1 MNHCTDCKYWEKG
14 VCARP
19 NWLERSEKAPINGMG
34 VFLTAY
40 DDQGRCNM
48 IKMDLVFDDVCMSAI
63 RHEGLWRV
71 ATEWLK
77 TESNWIPPLEISLTD
92 TKMGALLALMVD
104 GENQDLLDEALS
116 LLSLEEVEKL
126 TKAGLIP

>member
-1 MNHCTDCKYWEKG
+1 
-14 VCARP
+14 
-19 NWLERSEKAPINGMG
+19 
-34 VFLTAY
+34 
-40 DDQGRCNM
+40 M
-48 IKMDLVFDDVCMSAI
+48 IKMDLVFDDICMSAI

-92 TKMGALLALMVD
+92 AKMGALLVLMMD
-104 GENQDLLDEALS
+104 GEGENQNLLDEALILFS
-116 LLSLEEVEKL
+116 PDEIEKL

>member
-1 MNHCTDCKYWEKG
+1 
-14 VCARP
+14 
-19 NWLERSEKAPINGMG
+19 
-34 VFLTAY
+34 
-40 DDQGRCNM
+40 M
-48 IKMDLVFDDVCMSAI
+48 IKMDLVFDDVHMSAI

-77 TESNWIPPLEISLTD
+77 TESNWIPLEISLTD

>member
-1 MNHCTDCKYWEKG
+1 MLKID
-14 VCARP
+14 VV
-19 NWLERSEKAPINGMG
+19 L
-34 VFLTAY
+34 
-40 DDQGRCNM
+40 DDTR
-48 IKMDLVFDDVCMSAI
+48 MSAI

-77 TESNWIPPLEISLTD
+77 IENDWIPPLEISLPD
-92 TKMGALLALMVD
+92 AKMGALLALMMD
-104 GENQDLLDEALS
+104 GNGENQDLLDEALS

>member
-1 MNHCTDCKYWEKG
+1 
-14 VCARP
+14 
-19 NWLERSEKAPINGMG
+19 
-34 VFLTAY
+34 
-40 DDQGRCNM
+40 M

>member
-1 MNHCTDCKYWEKG
+1 
-14 VCARP
+14 
-19 NWLERSEKAPINGMG
+19 
-34 VFLTAY
+34 
-40 DDQGRCNM
+40 M

-77 TESNWIPPLEISLTD
+77 TESNWIPPLEISMTD

>member
-1 MNHCTDCKYWEKG
+1 
-14 VCARP
+14 
-19 NWLERSEKAPINGMG
+19 
-34 VFLTAY
+34 
-40 DDQGRCNM
+40 M
-48 IKMDLVFDDVCMSAI
+48 IKMDLVFDDVRMSAI

-71 ATEWLK
+71 ATEWRK

-92 TKMGALLALMVD
+92 AKMGALLALMVD

-126 TKAGLIP
+126 TKASLIP

>member
-1 MNHCTDCKYWEKG
+1 M
-14 VCARP
+14 
-19 NWLERSEKAPINGMG
+19 L
-34 VFLTAY
+34 
-40 DDQGRCNM
+40 
-48 IKMDLVFDDVCMSAI
+48 KMDIVFDDVRMSAI